1 MDVIIFSFL
10 LLGLLLGV
18 WRGAAKALIIVVAT
32 YLPAVLLVYF
42 FDEISNFVDIVIS
55 NSGKGNTAVIGALGA
70 ISGLIALFAI
80 VVGVFIISRFL
91 IKIVGK
97 GDISLPSRVSG
108 GLIGLLSQNLA
119 ATLIYFLMNTAVPSE
134 TLSVMREAV
143 WTKANW
149 PFHKVAYP
157 IYQDKFAGRT
167 ERFSESVASL
177 GLASTLIGGT
187 GEFNLSAELAQ
198 RLNDPKIRAMI
209 NEASEL
215 AATLDVDAL
224 KKQFSEL
231 ELQDLTTENIDEMI
245 KAEDMKRRTF
255 LNNQLDAVD

>member
-1 MDVIIFSFL
+1 M
-10 LLGLLLGV
+10 
-18 WRGAAKALIIVVAT
+18 
-32 YLPAVLLVYF
+32 
-42 FDEISNFVDIVIS
+42 
-55 NSGKGNTAVIGALGA
+55 IGALGA

-80 VVGVFIISRFL
+80 VVGVFIVSRFL